1 MCQYQNF
8 ETPSIMA
15 AGLAKVCFSFFLGH
29 HWLTQY
35 LKLSAASSRSCICCV
50 MGKNCFKDFWA
61 ACCSL
66 WSHHWWVQ
74 WCTQWLLEVG
84 LLLLFKFMKVEVSFL
99 LWVLKIFS
107 NIFKDKVVRK
117 RIDFLHMMKV
127 LAWSL
132 KGQKAFWVNQE
143 MSHTNNH
150 FLLEMQ
156 GRFKNYD
163 CSRDI

>member
-1 MCQYQNF
+1 MSQYQNF
-8 ETPSIMA
+8 KAPSIMA
-15 AGLAKVCFSFFLGH
+15 AGFAKVCFSFFLGH
-29 HWLTQY
+29 RWLTQY

-50 MGKNCFKDFWA
+50 TGKNCFKDFWA

-66 WSHHWWVQ
+66 WSHRWWVQ

-84 LLLLFKFMKVEVSFL
+84 LLLVFKFMKMEVSFL
-99 LWVLKIFS
+99 LRVLKIFS
-107 NIFKDKVVRK
+107 NIFKDIVWK

-132 KGQKAFWVNQE
+132 KDQKAFWVDQE

-150 FLLEMQ
+150 FLSETQ
-156 GRFKNYD
+156 GRLKNYD